1 MHCDQS
7 PARPLVIGYESFW
20 QRPRNLV
27 CAGAGGH
34 DPSGA
39 DVFDWMSSSSAFV
52 GRPTE
57 LERVGALL
65 DAAANGRAGGLF
77 VLGEAGVGKSRL
89 IREAERMAGE
99 RGLRTVGAACLPL
112 ITPLPLDPVL
122 GLLRLLGEPLG
133 PIVGGSPREVFW
145 TVVERLEQAS
155 VSGPLLLSLDDM
167 QWSDSATTDMVQ
179 YCLARLSD
187 LPLAWLLAARTGRS
201 QSRVAHALERRGP
214 LELLELST
222 LSAPETR
229 RLAESVLGRT
239 DVSDEMI
246 AALYTRTD
254 GNPFLCV
261 ELLRARS
268 WADLRM
274 RPPDAHLPGES
285 DALVPGTVT
294 DAIEDRAD
302 RLPPTARAA
311 LAWAAFL
318 PAPFTFAELQ
328 AVGGFEFG
336 GAPEELADAGF
347 LVKHDGGWSFL
358 HSIIRDAVYSRL
370 PEAERIR
377 RHSVVAD
384 AMVGGPPER
393 LAPQLE
399 RARRLPEAANAY
411 LTLGESALNVGQGED
426 AARLFERAERLA
438 RLDGNEELERMA
450 RAGLV
455 LALVHTG
462 IADGAGTQA
471 GRLAAAALRS
481 ELRAKAGPAERL
493 RFLSRYASDLLAVH
507 LLDLDEAQDALR
519 EAEPLIEVADTASRA
534 ELLATRAWVS
544 LRLGEARRALED
556 SEAAAELVQEGAE
569 PALEAKV
576 LNSLGLAIGM
586 VHGGPQGAEILER
599 AAACA
604 LAADIPLES
613 ARAYLNLSFLDSLS
627 GDTPTMR
634 EHIRQ
639 GLAIEGAPPP
649 LVALLWGNLAFVDA
663 HVGSLDAALAHGLA
677 AVRVAAVAS
686 PWTRTRTDCSLA
698 YMHVWRG
705 DLAAARR
712 LLESHGLEPGS
723 FADTD
728 ARANELWGL
737 LLEEE
742 GAADKALGAYQKG
755 AVLEDPISMNCNLGA
770 ARTSVAV
777 GNLPA
782 ARVALDRMDEL
793 AARWSSGEWMREEA
807 RGWVAAGE
815 NRTEDAVGH
824 FAVAAEISDRAP
836 DAARLRLET
845 ARLLGDRDQLKAS
858 IDELE
863 RMGAAHA
870 ADRARAIARS
880 LGMRPGRR
888 RATAGALSAREQ
900 EVAQLVA
907 SGRTNAEI
915 AAALYLSPRTVE
927 RHVGNILNKLGY
939 RSRVEIAK
947 EVASGHLPG
956 TRSPAEAVARS

>member
-1 MHCDQS
+1 MS
-7 PARPLVIGYESFW
+7 ES
-20 QRPRNLV
+20 
-27 CAGAGGH
+27 G
-34 DPSGA
+34 S
-39 DVFDWMSSSSAFV
+39 FV
-52 GRPTE
+52 GRSTE
-57 LERVGALL
+57 LARVGSLL

-99 RGLRTVGAACLPL
+99 RGLRTVAAACLPL

-122 GLLRLLGEPLG
+122 GLLRSLGEPLG

-155 VSGPLLLSLDDM
+155 VSGPLLLCLDDM

-187 LPLAWLLAARTGRS
+187 LPLAWLLAARAGRS
-201 QSRVAHALERRGP
+201 QSRVAHLLERRGP

-229 RLAESVLGRT
+229 VLAESVLGR
-239 DVSDEMI
+239 SEISEEMI
-246 AALYTRTD
+246 AALYERTD

-261 ELLRARS
+261 ELLRSGSWIDVDVRPSAAR
-268 WADLRM
+268 A
-274 RPPDAHLPGES
+274 PGE
-285 DALVPGTVT
+285 DGDGLVPGTVR

-311 LAWAAFL
+311 LAWAACL
-318 PAPFTFAELQ
+318 PEPFTFEELE
-328 AVGGFEFG
+328 AVGGIEFG

-347 LVKHDGGWSFL
+347 LAKHDGGWSFL
-358 HSIIRDAVYSRL
+358 HSMIRDAVYSRL

-384 AMVGGPPER
+384 AMAGGPPER

-399 RARRLPEAANAY
+399 RARRLGEAAEAY
-411 LTLGESALNVGQGED
+411 LTLGESALNAGQGED

-438 RLDGNEELERMA
+438 RVDGNEELERTA

-462 IADGAGTQA
+462 IAEGAGTQA

-493 RFLSRYASDLLAVH
+493 RFLSRYARDLLAVH
-507 LLDLDEAQDALR
+507 FLDLEEAQDALR
-519 EAEPLIEVADTASRA
+519 EAEPLIEGADSASRA
-534 ELLATRAWVS
+534 QLLATRAWVS
-544 LRLGEARRALED
+544 LRLGESRRALED
-556 SEAAAELVQEGAE
+556 SEAAAELAREVAE
-569 PALEAKV
+569 PALEARV
-576 LNSLGLAIGM
+576 LNSLGLAVGM
-586 VHGGPQGAEILER
+586 VRAPSEGADILER

-604 LAADIPLES
+604 LEADIPLES
-613 ARAYLNLSFLDSLS
+613 ARAYLNLSYLDSLS
-627 GDTPTMR
+627 ANTPAMR
-634 EHIRQ
+634 VHIRQ

-663 HVGSLDAALAHGLA
+663 QAGNLDAALAHGLA

-686 PWTRTRTDCSLA
+686 PWTRTRTDCTLA
-698 YMHVWRG
+698 YMHLWRG
-705 DLAAARR
+705 ELAAARR
-712 LLESHGLEPGS
+712 LLENQGLKPGS
-723 FADTD
+723 VADTD

-742 GAADKALGAYQKG
+742 GVPDKALGAYQKG
-755 AVLEDPISMNCNLGA
+755 SVLEDPISVNCNLGVV
-770 ARTSVAV
+770 RTAVAI

-782 ARVALDRMDEL
+782 ARVALERMDAL
-793 AARWSSGEWMREEA
+793 AARWPSGEWMRAEA

-815 NRTEDAVGH
+815 NRTDDAVGH
-824 FAVAAEISDRAP
+824 LAAAAETSARAY

-845 ARLLGDRDQLKAS
+845 ARLLGNRDQLKAS
-858 IDELE
+858 IDEFE

-870 ADRARAIARS
+870 ADRARAIARG
-880 LGMRPGRR
+880 LGMRPGRP
-888 RATAGALSAREQ
+888 RATAGPLSAREQ

-915 AAALYLSPRTVE
+915 AAGLYLSPRTVE

-956 TRSPAEAVARS
+956 TRSPAEAVAG